1 MVNYLDYV
9 VLGATEVDINF
20 NVNVITDS
28 KGQIMGALG
37 GHPDTSAGAKCTIIV
52 TPLLRGRLPIINDAV
67 QTISTPGETVDVVI
81 TERGIAVNPRR
92 QDIKDNLTEAGIPL
106 MDIQQLRDIAYK
118 QPESRSCSSY

>member
-52 TPLLRGRLPIINDAV
+52 TPLLRGRLPNNQRCCTNDKH
-67 QTISTPGETVDVVI
+67 SW
-81 TERGIAVNPRR
+81 RN
-92 QDIKDNLTEAGIPL
+92 
-106 MDIQQLRDIAYK
+106 
-118 QPESRSCSSY
+118 C